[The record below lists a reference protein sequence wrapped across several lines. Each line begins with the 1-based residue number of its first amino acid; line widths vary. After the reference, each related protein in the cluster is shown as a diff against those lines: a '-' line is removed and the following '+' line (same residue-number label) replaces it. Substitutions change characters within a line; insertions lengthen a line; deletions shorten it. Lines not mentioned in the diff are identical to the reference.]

1 MRKGLTVG
9 LLCGGL
15 LLSGC
20 TQAVSVLGE
29 PSPYDGRW
37 VGRINLSYGERSCL
51 RREPL
56 QATVKNGVLTGLT
69 RHSRGQMKLS
79 GRIGD
84 DGALHSGNVKLYRV
98 DPDTDLT
105 GAFTENKAKG
115 RWKTGNCQGQWNL
128 RRVSTQVE

>member
-1 MRKGLTVG
+1 MHKGLLAGILGAT
-9 LLCGGL
+9 LLVA
-15 LLSGC
+15 GC
-20 TQAVSVLGE
+20 AETIAVLGE

-51 RREPL
+51 RRESL

-79 GRIGD
+79 GRVGE

-98 DPDTDLT
+98 DPETDLT
-105 GAFTENKAKG
+105 GQFNGEKAQG
-115 RWKTGNCQGQWNL
+115 RWKTSQCEGQWNL
-128 RRVSTQVE
+128 RRVSTKTD